1 MEISECA
8 FLKASVMD
16 HNREVFKGNMKG
28 NAGSAGTPSV
38 GKAEDAPTP
47 RCSTDTTDTLFNL
60 DISSNIPKILFP
72 MDAEDSPWGG
82 M

>member
-1 MEISECA
+1 
-8 FLKASVMD
+8 MD
-16 HNREVFKGNMKG
+16 RNIKENFEFGEVQGEG
-28 NAGSAGTPSV
+28 GIPASV

-47 RCSTDTTDTLFNL
+47 RCSTDTLFNF
-60 DISSNIPKILFP
+60 DISSNIPKLLLP